1 MTENALQKGAQ
12 QVASQAVLDE
22 LQRVRAISRA
32 FRVIAEALEA
42 QLMESLWKI
51 RKEVPER
58 PAFERLIREHTNL
71 KPERAWLMAQTW
83 ESARRNRPLRELT
96 LDRPD
101 QALALVSEFVEA
113 GLDDRMENLTDD
125 DREVAAIIAKP
136 PRRRIAAIREL
147 IAQGKAAQQGR
158 SQTDDKYITR
168 LEVQR
173 DDAWAELKKTRQE
186 NSGSQSPERQAL
198 NTLRDAENRL
208 AQACEDMRP
217 LLQTA
222 SKRVLDEAQR
232 LGDTAMETIE
242 ELQTDIYNSHKQ
254 VRKDQ
259 AGE

>member
-1 MTENALQKGAQ
+1 MTENAPQNTAQ
-12 QVASQAVLDE
+12 QVASPAVLDE
-22 LQRVRAISRA
+22 LRRVRAICHT
-32 FRVIAEALEA
+32 FRIMAEALEA
-42 QLMESLWKI
+42 QLMESLWRISEK
-51 RKEVPER
+51 VPER
-58 PAFERLIREHTNL
+58 PAFDRLIREHTNL
-71 KPERAWLMAQTW
+71 EPQRAWLMAQTW
-83 ESARRNRPLRELT
+83 ESARRNRDLRELT

-101 QALALVSEFVEA
+101 QALALVNGFIEA
-113 GLDDRMENLTDD
+113 GMAERMQTLSDD
-125 DREVAAIIAKP
+125 DRDVAEMIALP

-186 NSGSQSPERQAL
+186 NGGSQSPERQAL

-208 AQACEDMRP
+208 AQACEDLRP